1 MGYEGFEDFS
11 SLVGLS
17 VAADDSQH
25 RIRMSAVVLL
35 FILV

>member
-1 MGYEGFEDFS
+1 MVYEGFEDFS

-25 RIRMSAVVLL
+25 RIRMLAIVLL